1 MPYRITK
8 EYVWFGTIP
17 DHPGALAEKLRA
29 LSAGNLSLDLILSRR
44 EAPGRAALFVSPL
57 RTMEE
62 LEIAAKAGF
71 GKKDSVLTI
80 RVAGPNTPGLGA
92 KMAEALA
99 EAGIN
104 IRAFTGAA
112 LGDQHVTCIM
122 FDSAADVERAKEVLD
137 RLLAD

>member
-1 MPYRITK
+1 MRYRITK

-29 LSAGNLSLDLILSRR
+29 LSAGNLNLDLILSRR
-44 EAPGRAALFVSPL
+44 ESPGRAALFVSPL
-57 RTMEE
+57 RTLEE
-62 LEIAAKAGF
+62 LEIAAQAGF
-71 GKKDSVLTI
+71 GKKDSFPTI

-92 KMAEALA
+92 KIADALA
-99 EAGIN
+99 GAGIN

-112 LGDQHVTCIM
+112 LGDQHVTSIM
-122 FDSAADVERAKEVLD
+122 FDSAADVERAKETLD